1 MFEGSEKKIEII
13 FSRQSPKLR
22 SLPEKF
28 WDKVVRACGASII
41 SRADFPQ
48 MTSFLLSESS
58 LFLWDHRLVMI
69 TCGKTELPRSFFKIL
84 KGISKII

>member
-13 FSRQSPKLR
+13 FSKRAGKLR

-28 WDKVVRACGASII
+28 WNDVVRACGAGII
-41 SRADFPQ
+41 SCVNFPQ
-48 MTSFLLSESS
+48 VTSFLLSESS

-69 TCGKTELPRSFFKIL
+69 TCGKDQAALRFF
-84 KGISKII
+84 